1 MNVVCKNG
9 DDMLSKNNK
18 SVRPPRL
25 KPGDTIGIVTPAGP
39 FDPERFM
46 KGKTVLESMGFQTFF
61 PEGIFQKHGFLAG
74 TDIQRSDQVN
84 RLFAD
89 PTVQAI
95 VCARG
100 GYGSMRI
107 LPFLDFETIQTHPK
121 IFLGFSDIS
130 ALLSVLYDQCNLV
143 TFHGPVVTTLA
154 NATEKTLTALQTA
167 LTSPAALEITPE
179 NGTVIKQG
187 VCSGLMA
194 GGNLTTL
201 CHLVGTSYAPNLKGK
216 ILLLEDVGEMP
227 YRIDRMLT
235 QMKLA
240 GCFNEIAGL
249 ILGAFKEC
257 GHLNEIVEIFNNIF
271 ENADIPILAG
281 FDMGHGEHNLTIPM
295 GLGATLDTDKKR
307 LLFHEPA
314 TVSRGLN
321 PN

>member
-1 MNVVCKNG
+1 
-9 DDMLSKNNK
+9 MLTRDNT

-25 KPGDTIGIVTPAGP
+25 KPGDTIGIVAPAGP
-39 FDPERFM
+39 FDSDKFM
-46 KGKTVLESMGFQTFF
+46 IGKAVLESMGFQTVYD
-61 PEGIFQKHGFLAG
+61 ESIFQNHGFLAG
-74 TDIQRSDQVN
+74 TDFQRADQVN

-95 VCARG
+95 LCARG
-100 GYGSMRI
+100 GYGSLRI
-107 LPFLDFETIQTHPK
+107 LPLLDFKSIQTHPK

-130 ALLSVLYDQCNLV
+130 ALLAMLYDRCGLI

-154 NATEKTLTALQTA
+154 NATDETISAMKTA
-167 LTSPAALEITPE
+167 LTSGIALELIPE
-179 NGTVIKQG
+179 NGRAIKPG
-187 VCSGLMA
+187 VSSGCVT

-201 CHLVGTSYAPNLKGK
+201 CHLVGTPFAPHFDGK

-240 GCFNEIAGL
+240 GCFNGIAGL
-249 ILGAFKEC
+249 ILGTFKEC
-257 GHLNEIVEIFNNIF
+257 GQLNEIVEIFNDIF

-281 FDMGHGEHNLTIPM
+281 FDMGHGEHNLIIPM

-307 LLFHEPA
+307 LQFHEPA
-314 TVSRGLN
+314 TVA
-321 PN
+321 

>member
-1 MNVVCKNG
+1 
-9 DDMLSKNNK
+9 MLSKDNK

-25 KPGDTIGIVTPAGP
+25 KPGDTIGIVAPAGP
-39 FDPERFM
+39 FDSEKFM

-61 PEGIFQKHGFLAG
+61 DEGIFQKHGFLAG
-74 TDIQRSDQVN
+74 TDIQRTDQLN

-95 VCARG
+95 ACARG
-100 GYGSMRI
+100 GYGSIRI
-107 LPFLDFETIQTHPK
+107 LSFLDFETIQKHPK

-130 ALLSVLYDQCNLV
+130 ALLSVLYDQCGLV

-154 NATEKTLTALQTA
+154 KATEKTIMAMKTA
-167 LTSPAALEITPE
+167 LTSDAPLELTPE
-179 NGTVIKQG
+179 DGKVIKPG
-187 VCSGLMA
+187 VCSGLVA

-201 CHLVGTSYAPNLKGK
+201 CHLVGTPYAPNFKGK

-240 GCFNEIAGL
+240 GCFNGITGL
-249 ILGAFKEC
+249 ILGVFEEC

-271 ENADIPILAG
+271 ENANIPILAG
-281 FDMGHGEHNLTIPM
+281 FGMGHGEHNLTIPM

-314 TVSRGLN
+314 TTA
-321 PN
+321 

>member
-1 MNVVCKNG
+1 
-9 DDMLSKNNK
+9 MLSQEKK
-18 SVRPPRL
+18 SIRPPRL
-25 KPGDTIGIVTPAGP
+25 KPGDTIGIVSPAGP
-39 FDPERFM
+39 FDPEKFM

-61 PEGIFQKHGFLAG
+61 DEGIFQKHGFLAG
-74 TDIQRSDQVN
+74 TDIQRADQVN

-95 VCARG
+95 ACARG

-107 LPFLDFETIQTHPK
+107 LSFLDFETIQTHPK

-130 ALLSVLYDQCNLV
+130 ALLSVLYDQCGLV

-154 NATEKTLTALQTA
+154 NATEKTLTALHTA
-167 LTSPAALEITPE
+167 LTSPRALELTPK
-179 NGTVIKQG
+179 NGKVIKPG

-201 CHLVGTSYAPNLKGK
+201 CHLVGTPYAPNFKGK

-271 ENADIPILAG
+271 EDADIPILAG

-295 GLGATLDTDKKR
+295 GLVATLDTDKKR
-307 LLFHEPA
+307 LLFHESA
-314 TVSRGLN
+314 TVA
-321 PN
+321 

>member
-1 MNVVCKNG
+1 MQRRRK
-9 DDMLSKNNK
+9 K
-18 SVRPPRL
+18 SIRPARL
-25 KPGDTIGIVTPAGP
+25 KPGDTVGIVAPAGP
-39 FDPERFM
+39 FDPGKFM

-61 PEGIFQKHGFLAG
+61 DDGIFQKHGFLAG
-74 TDIQRSDQVN
+74 TDIQRADQVN

-89 PTVQAI
+89 PAVQAI

-107 LPFLDFETIQTHPK
+107 LSFLDFENIREHPK

-130 ALLSVLYDQCNLV
+130 ALLSVLYDRCGLV
-143 TFHGPVVTTLA
+143 TFHGPVATTLA
-154 NATEKTLTALQTA
+154 NATEKTLTALEA
-167 LTSPAALEITPE
+167 VLTSSKTLKLTPE
-179 NGTVIKQG
+179 DAVVIKPG
-187 VCSGLMA
+187 VCSGLVA

-240 GCFNEIAGL
+240 GCLNGIAGV
-249 ILGAFKEC
+249 ILGVFKEC
-257 GHLNEIVEIFNNIF
+257 GHQDEIVDIFDHKF
-271 ENADIPILAG
+271 EDADIPILAG
-281 FDMGHGEHNLTIPM
+281 FDIGHGEHNLTIPM
-295 GLGATLDTDKKR
+295 GLSATLDTDKKQ

-314 TVSRGLN
+314 TAA
-321 PN
+321 

>member
-1 MNVVCKNG
+1 
-9 DDMLSKNNK
+9 MLSKDNK

-25 KPGDTIGIVTPAGP
+25 KPGDTIGIVAPAGP
-39 FDPERFM
+39 FDSEKFM

-61 PEGIFQKHGFLAG
+61 DEGIFQKHGFLAG
-74 TDIQRSDQVN
+74 TDIQRTDQLN

-95 VCARG
+95 ACARG
-100 GYGSMRI
+100 GYGSIRI
-107 LPFLDFETIQTHPK
+107 LSFLDFKTIKKHPK

-130 ALLSVLYDQCNLV
+130 ALLSVLYEQCGLV

-154 NATEKTLTALQTA
+154 KATKKTIMAMKTA
-167 LTSPAALEITPE
+167 LTSDAPLELTPE
-179 NGTVIKQG
+179 DGKVIKPG
-187 VCSGLMA
+187 VCSGLVA

-201 CHLVGTSYAPNLKGK
+201 CHLVGTPYAPNFKGK

-240 GCFNEIAGL
+240 GCFNGIAGL
-249 ILGAFKEC
+249 ILGVFEEC

-271 ENADIPILAG
+271 ENANIPILAG
-281 FDMGHGEHNLTIPM
+281 FGMGHGEHNLTIPM
-295 GLGATLDTDKKR
+295 GLGATLDTDKNR

-314 TVSRGLN
+314 TVV
-321 PN
+321 